1 MTRLRDWQE
10 PENPEPELDTLNSNP
25 SSFTANLASHLV
37 LQSLSFPICKM
48 GIIALIF
55 VLLWAR

>member
-1 MTRLRDWQE
+1 MNSEL
-10 PENPEPELDTLNSNP
+10 ELDSLNSDP

-48 GIIALIF
+48 GLIVLIF